1 MSECRI
7 GQICDSSALITGAL
21 AAPKAVTVG
30 SDAWNRA
37 SELVRSGQ
45 YSECLRLRDDEKNIR
60 RLLPALGT
68 MTIAGAL
75 SSFWMGLTTS
85 EARAATPAPAKAKP
99 DESKFGAA
107 VAGAFTL
114 AVGTWGAAEHWRLHG
129 IPAAR
134 AKLGCDEII
143 KAVEVRAL
151 PVVSTQSHEFQATAY
166 CSGAAVLMGDCVPQ
180 RRLANGYEWSTEPL
194 TPQQIAVGAG
204 VVIVGAAAV
213 YTGVAGVAALAEV
226 AASWGWVPALAL

>member
-21 AAPKAVTVG
+21 AAPRAVAVG

-37 SELVRSGQ
+37 SELITSGQ
-45 YSECLRLRDDEKNIR
+45 YSACLRLRDDANNIR

-68 MTIAGAL
+68 LTVVGGG
-75 SSFWMGLTTS
+75 SSLWMGLTTS
-85 EARAATPAPAKAKP
+85 EARAAPLTPAKSKPAEGKV
-99 DESKFGAA
+99 GAL
-107 VAGAFTL
+107 VAGAITL
-114 AVGTWGAAEHWRLHG
+114 AFGAWGAIEHWRLRG

-134 AKLGCDEII
+134 VKLGCDEII
-143 KAVEVRAL
+143 RAVEVRAL
-151 PVVSTQSHEFQATAY
+151 PVVSTQHHAFQATGY
-166 CSGAAVLMGDCVPQ
+166 CSGVAVLMGDCVPQ
-180 RRLANGYEWSTEPL
+180 RSLPNGYEWSTEPL

-204 VVIVGAAAV
+204 IVIVGAAAV

-226 AASWGWVPALAL
+226 ATSWGWVPALAL